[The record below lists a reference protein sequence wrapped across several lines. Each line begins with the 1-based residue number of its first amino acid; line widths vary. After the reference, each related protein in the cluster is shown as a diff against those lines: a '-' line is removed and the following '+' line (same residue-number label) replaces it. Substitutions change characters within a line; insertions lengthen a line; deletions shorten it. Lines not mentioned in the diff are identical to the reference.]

1 MEEEEQ
7 HISHSISCAETLIW
21 KDNQAASSTAG
32 LTLCDLAD
40 YAVVGPSGQDGKFGR
55 CAYLLLPA
63 FASLLLGLVYE
74 GACFTVPITLD
85 NINEGMLCWLQP
97 KEIKE
102 IKDFLLTARR
112 KDAKSVRIKK
122 NSTKGITKFKVRCS
136 KYLYTLSVTDSDKAD
151 KLKQS
156 LPPGKLLSVRYC
168 KVIVASLKLLKDLRQ
183 VRKPGYCACRS
194 ASAGHLIWQ
203 CSIPGAVQLSSV
215 SCHAMPV
222 LSCDAANFAMPLQ
235 TTQSAAC
242 LR

>member
-7 HISHSISCAETLIW
+7 HVSQSISCSKTLNW
-21 KDNQAASSTAG
+21 KSNQAASSTAE

-40 YAVVGPSGQDGKFGR
+40 FAV
-55 CAYLLLPA
+55 
-63 FASLLLGLVYE
+63 
-74 GACFTVPITLD
+74 
-85 NINEGMLCWLQP
+85 P

-156 LPPGKLLSVRYC
+156 LPPVWPLALPAEPDNLGRQRCVIGNSVWQQLVAAT
-168 KVIVASLKLLKDLRQ
+168 KV
-183 VRKPGYCACRS
+183 
-194 ASAGHLIWQ
+194 
-203 CSIPGAVQLSSV
+203 
-215 SCHAMPV
+215 
-222 LSCDAANFAMPLQ
+222 
-235 TTQSAAC
+235 
-242 LR
+242 